1 MTGNRQIYLTP
12 IMVIE
17 TSPPATTLTLAGIR
31 QGALQLAPVA
41 IFFVPFGIAFGVVAA
56 TRGMSALQSIT
67 FSVLAFSSSA
77 QFSTL
82 EFWHGV
88 VAWGSLALAVIAIN
102 ARNVVMGAA
111 LAPWVNLM
119 PLAQRLPSVAL
130 LNDANFA
137 VCQTAFKDGSRD
149 MGLLLGSGMVLW
161 GAWILGAALGALAGP
176 AFGNPAS
183 FGFDVVML
191 CFLTA
196 MVTGMVTGKPK
207 LLLRLVPVG
216 VGAAAAVLSLPLLPH
231 GWNVIAGAFV
241 GALAGS
247 IVDA

>member
-1 MTGNRQIYLTP
+1 MTFKSRMYLTP
-12 IMVIE
+12 IMVIDA
-17 TSPPATTLTLAGIR
+17 SPPATTLTLDGMR

-56 TRGMSALQSIT
+56 THGMTAPQSIA
-67 FSVLAFSSSA
+67 FSFLAFSSSA

-82 EFWHGV
+82 EFWHGA

-111 LAPWVNLM
+111 LAPWVNTM
-119 PLAQRLPSVAL
+119 PLAQRLPTVAL

-137 VCQTAFKDGSRD
+137 VCQTAFREGSRD

-161 GAWILGAALGALAGP
+161 SAWVLGAAVGALAGP
-176 AFGNPAS
+176 AFGSPAA

-196 MVTGMVTGKPK
+196 MVTGTVKRPV
-207 LLLRLVPVG
+207 RLVPVV
-216 VGAAAAVLSLPLLPH
+216 VGAAVSVVSLPYLPH
-231 GWNVIAGAFV
+231 GWNVIAGAFA
-241 GALAGS
+241 GALAGGLF
-247 IVDA
+247 DA

>member
-1 MTGNRQIYLTP
+1 MCLTSA
-12 IMVIE
+12 MVINA
-17 TSPPATTLTLAGIR
+17 SPPATILTLAGIR

-41 IFFVPFGIAFGVVAA
+41 VFFVPFGIAFGVVAA
-56 TRGMSALQSIT
+56 THGMTAPQSIT
-67 FSVLAFSSSA
+67 FSFLAFSSSA

-82 EFWHGV
+82 EFWHGA

-137 VCQTAFKDGSRD
+137 VCQTAFKEGSRD

-161 GAWILGAALGALAGP
+161 GAWVLGATVGAFAGP
-176 AFGNPAS
+176 AFGSPAA

-196 MVTGMVTGKPK
+196 MVTGMVKRP
-207 LLLRLVPVG
+207 LRLVPVI
-216 VGAAAAVLSLPLLPH
+216 VGAAVAVLSLPYLPH

-247 IVDA
+247 LVDA

>member
-1 MTGNRQIYLTP
+1 
-12 IMVIE
+12 MV
-17 TSPPATTLTLAGIR
+17 TNAHPPATTLTFAGIR
-31 QGALQLAPVA
+31 QGILHLAPVA

-56 TRGMSALQSIT
+56 TKGMTALQSIS

-82 EFWHGV
+82 EFWKGA

-137 VCQTAFKDGSRD
+137 VCQTAFRDGSRD
-149 MGLLLGSGMVLW
+149 MGLLLGSGLVLW
-161 GAWILGAALGALAGP
+161 GAWILGTAVGALAGS
-176 AFGNPAS
+176 AFGNPAA

-196 MVTGMVTGKPK
+196 MVTGMVIGKTK
-207 LLLRLVPVG
+207 LPLRLVPVV
-216 VGAAAAVLSLPLLPH
+216 VGASVAILALPYLPQ
-231 GWNVIAGAFV
+231 GWNVIAGAFA

-247 IVDA
+247 LVDA

>member
-1 MTGNRQIYLTP
+1 
-12 IMVIE
+12 MVIE
-17 TSPPATTLTLAGIR
+17 TPLPETTLTLTGIR
-31 QGALQLAPVA
+31 QGILQLAPVA

-56 TRGMSALQSIT
+56 TKGMSALQSIS

-82 EFWHGV
+82 EFWHDAM
-88 VAWGSLALAVIAIN
+88 AWGSLALAVIAIN

-119 PLAQRLPSVAL
+119 PLTQRLPSVAL

-137 VCQTAFKDGSRD
+137 VCQTAFRDGSRD
-149 MGLLLGSGMVLW
+149 MGLLLGSGLVLW
-161 GAWILGAALGALAGP
+161 GAWILGAVVGALAGP
-176 AFGNPAS
+176 AFGKPAA

-196 MVTGMVTGKPK
+196 MVTGMVAGKTILP
-207 LLLRLVPVG
+207 LRLVPVAI
-216 VGAAAAVLSLPLLPH
+216 GAVVAVLSLPILPQ
-231 GWNVIAGAFV
+231 GWNVIAGAFA

-247 IVDA
+247 FVDA

>member
-1 MTGNRQIYLTP
+1 
-12 IMVIE
+12 MVISA
-17 TSPPATTLTLAGIR
+17 SPPATTLTLVGIR

-56 TRGMSALQSIT
+56 TRGMTALQSIT
-67 FSVLAFSSSA
+67 FSFLAFSSSA

-82 EFWHGV
+82 EFWHGA

-149 MGLLLGSGMVLW
+149 MGLLLGSGLVLW
-161 GAWILGAALGALAGP
+161 GAWILGAVVGALAGP
-176 AFGNPAS
+176 AFGSPAA

-196 MVTGMVTGKPK
+196 MVTGMVKRPI
-207 LLLRLVPVG
+207 RLVPVI
-216 VGAAAAVLSLPLLPH
+216 VGAAVAVLSLPYLPH

-241 GALAGS
+241 GALVGS
-247 IVDA
+247 LVDA

>member
-1 MTGNRQIYLTP
+1 
-12 IMVIE
+12 MVIE
-17 TSPPATTLTLAGIR
+17 TSPATTTLTLAGIR
-31 QGALQLAPVA
+31 QGILQLAPVA
-41 IFFVPFGIAFGVVAA
+41 IFFVPFGVAFGVVAA
-56 TRGMSALQSIT
+56 TKGMSALQSIS
-67 FSVLAFSSSA
+67 FSFLAFSSSA

-82 EFWHGV
+82 EFWHGA

-149 MGLLLGSGMVLW
+149 MGLLLGSGLVLW
-161 GAWILGAALGALAGP
+161 GAWILGAAVGALAGP
-176 AFGNPAS
+176 AFGNPAAL
-183 FGFDVVML
+183 GFDVVML

-196 MVTGMVTGKPK
+196 MVTGMVTGMAAGKPK
-207 LLLRLVPVG
+207 LPVWLVPAV
-216 VGAAAAVLSLPLLPH
+216 VGAVVAVLTLKFLPQ
-231 GWNVIAGAFV
+231 GWNVIAGAFA

-247 IVDA
+247 LADA

>member
-1 MTGNRQIYLTP
+1 MGLTP
-12 IMVIE
+12 TMVIM

-31 QGALQLAPVA
+31 QGVLQLAPVA

-56 TRGMSALQSIT
+56 TKGMTALQTISFSI
-67 FSVLAFSSSA
+67 LAFSSSA

-82 EFWHGV
+82 EFWHGA

-111 LAPWVNLM
+111 LAPWVNRM
-119 PLAQRLPSVAL
+119 PLAQRLPSIAL

-137 VCQTAFKDGSRD
+137 VCQTAFRDGSRD
-149 MGLLLGSGMVLW
+149 MGLLLGSGLVLW
-161 GAWILGAALGALAGP
+161 GAWILGAAVGALAGS
-176 AFGNPAS
+176 AFGNPAA

-196 MVTGMVTGKPK
+196 MVTGMVTGKTK
-207 LLLRLVPVG
+207 LPVRLVPV
-216 VGAAAAVLSLPLLPH
+216 VIGATVAVLCLHILPQ
-231 GWNVIAGAFV
+231 GWNVIAGAFA

-247 IVDA
+247 LVDA

>member
-1 MTGNRQIYLTP
+1 
-12 IMVIE
+12 MV
-17 TSPPATTLTLAGIR
+17 TNSHPPATTLTFAGIR
-31 QGALQLAPVA
+31 QGILHLAPVA

-56 TRGMSALQSIT
+56 TKGMTALQSIS

-82 EFWHGV
+82 EFWNGA

-137 VCQTAFKDGSRD
+137 VCQTAFRDGSRD
-149 MGLLLGSGMVLW
+149 MGLLLGSGLVLW
-161 GAWILGAALGALAGP
+161 GAWILGTAVGALAGS
-176 AFGNPAS
+176 AFGNPAA

-196 MVTGMVTGKPK
+196 MVTGMVIGKTK
-207 LLLRLVPVG
+207 LPLRLVPVV
-216 VGAAAAVLSLPLLPH
+216 VGASVAILALPYLPQ
-231 GWNVIAGAFV
+231 GWNVIAGAFA

-247 IVDA
+247 LVDA

>member
-1 MTGNRQIYLTP
+1 MYLTP
-12 IMVIE
+12 VMVIE
-17 TSPPATTLTLAGIR
+17 TPPATTLTLDGMR

-41 IFFVPFGIAFGVVAA
+41 IFFVPFGIAFGVVAT
-56 TRGMSALQSIT
+56 TRGMTAPQSIA
-67 FSVLAFSSSA
+67 FSFLAFSSSA

-82 EFWHGV
+82 EFWHGA
-88 VAWGSLALAVIAIN
+88 VAWGSLTLAVIAIN

-111 LAPWVNLM
+111 LAPWVNAM

-137 VCQTAFKDGSRD
+137 LCQTAFKDGSRD

-161 GAWILGAALGALAGP
+161 GAWGLGAAVGAFAGP
-176 AFGNPAS
+176 AFGNPAA

-196 MVTGMVTGKPK
+196 MVTGMVKRP
-207 LLLRLVPVG
+207 LRLVPVA
-216 VGAAAAVLSLPLLPH
+216 VGAAVSVVSLPHLPQ
-231 GWNVIAGAFV
+231 G
-241 GALAGS
+241 
-247 IVDA
+247 